1 MTPMNKVGK
10 IAAFVLL
17 AITGIFVVGFVTM
30 LLWNWLVPVLFN
42 GPVVTIWQALGLLLL
57 SKLLFWGFGKGGHH
71 HDRKRAFWRAQW
83 RQKFASMSPEE
94 REQVK
99 QKMKEKWCSW
109 QENRSTASGHGSN
122 D

>member
-1 MTPMNKVGK
+1 MNKVGK

-42 GPVVTIWQALGLLLL
+42 GPVITIWQALGLLLL
-57 SKLLFWGFGKGGHH
+57 SKLLFWGFGGKGGHH
-71 HDRKRAFWRAQW
+71 YERKRAFWRAQW

-94 REQVK
+94 RELVK

-109 QENRSTASGHGSN
+109 QDKRSTAAGPGSN